1 MSTIDVVP
9 PAGRPLSLQEEG
21 YLYKPDLAAFL
32 QKTVRTIDR
41 MILNGDAPP
50 FVRIGRTVLFRK
62 NAVLE
67 WLRERERP
75 ARPTRKTRGNF
86 Q

>member
-1 MSTIDVVP
+1 LLRTDLAP
-9 PAGRPLSLQEEG
+9 TCAHLSLHEEG
-21 YLYKPDLAAFL
+21 YLHKSELASFL

-50 FVRIGRTVLFRK
+50 FVRVGRTVLFRK

-67 WLRERERP
+67 WLRDRERP
-75 ARPTRKTRGNF
+75 ARPIQKTRGGTR
-86 Q
+86 